1 MDPARLREPDTR
13 LRLSR
18 RIFAALAIC
27 SAPPLAVVCGIVGT
41 RFQAWPLA
49 LGLLAAGGLLMVL
62 LAWFLS
68 RRMVPARAV
77 SGSTPES
84 SDAAGMDRDAAG
96 PPQGQGRDVFH
107 PARVGSLAELAGG
120 IAHEINNPVAIM
132 VEEAGWIEDL
142 LDEEEFQQSPNLQ
155 EFRRALKQ
163 IKTQGARCKEITQ
176 NLLSF
181 ARSTDPK
188 VKEIQLDDLLKEV
201 VQNCAKRIDN
211 PNVRL
216 SANLA
221 GNLPP
226 LRVSPTEMQQV
237 FMNLVNNALDALG
250 PRGGTVEIASRLD
263 GGRIVVDV
271 SDTGEGIPE
280 DILGRI
286 FEPFFTTK
294 PVGKGTGLGLAIC
307 YGIIDRLGGRIS
319 VKSRPGEGTTFRV
332 EIPIG
337 EAAAEEKRLETET
350 PTPEVGPEPSPAAG
364 EGIFGEPPTTVLVV
378 DDEQAF
384 VDAMAK
390 RLSKRNLSVLKALS
404 AEEALRQLAE
414 NPNVDVVILDVN
426 LSGMDGLE
434 TLAAIQRA
442 GYLAEVILLSGHTTV
457 EAAIE
462 GIKRGAFDYLM
473 KPCDMALLFG
483 QIEKA
488 RAKKRRREQTLLEDR
503 IRDITMRRM

>member
-1 MDPARLREPDTR
+1 MDPVPSREPDTR
-13 LRLSR
+13 PRLSR

-41 RFQAWPLA
+41 RFHAWTLA
-49 LGLLAAGGLLMVL
+49 FVLLVVGGALMVL
-62 LAWFLS
+62 LAWLLS
-68 RRMVPARAV
+68 RRMVPARTHTRITTDSLDR
-77 SGSTPES
+77 SGL
-84 SDAAGMDRDAAG
+84 DRE
-96 PPQGQGRDVFH
+96 GRTLSGDKDSRELFH
-107 PARVGSLAELAGG
+107 PARAGSLAELAGG
-120 IAHEINNPVAIM
+120 IAHEINNPLAIM

-142 LDEEEFQQSPNLQ
+142 LDEEEFQQSPNIE

-181 ARSTDPK
+181 ARRTDPK
-188 VKEIQLDDLLKEV
+188 VKEIQLDDLLIEV
-201 VQNCAKRIDN
+201 VQNSAKRVDN
-211 PNVRL
+211 PNVRF

-226 LRVSPTEMQQV
+226 LRVSPSEMQQV
-237 FMNLVNNALDALG
+237 FVNLVNNALDALG
-250 PRGGTVEIASRLD
+250 PRGGSVEIASRLD
-263 GGRIVVDV
+263 GDKVVVDV
-271 SDTGEGIPE
+271 TDTGQGIPKE
-280 DILGRI
+280 LLDRI

-319 VKSRPGEGTTFRV
+319 VKTRPGEGTTFRV
-332 EIPIG
+332 EIPG
-337 EAAAEEKRLETET
+337 GETAAGEKKPEAEAQPEAAF
-350 PTPEVGPEPSPAAG
+350 EPAPAAG
-364 EGIFGEPPTTVLVV
+364 ESILGEPPTTVLLV
-378 DDEQAF
+378 DDEEAF

-390 RLSKRNLSVLKALS
+390 RLSKRNLVVLKALS
-404 AEEALRQLAE
+404 GEQALRQLAE
-414 NPNVDVVILDVN
+414 NPSVDVVILDVK

-442 GYLAEVILLSGHTTV
+442 GHLAEVILLSGHTTV

-488 RAKKRRREQTLLEDR
+488 RAKKRRREQTVLEDR
-503 IRDITMRRM
+503 IRDLTMRRM